1 MTIHTLKHYRASY
14 MGSGLA
20 LMKYEK
26 KKSLIKK
33 LCGKKKQN
41 CLSNT
46 ITQSDCLA

>member
-1 MTIHTLKHYRASY
+1 MTVHTLKHYRASY

-33 LCGKKKQN
+33 AVWKKKTK
-41 CLSNT
+41 LPK
-46 ITQSDCLA
+46 